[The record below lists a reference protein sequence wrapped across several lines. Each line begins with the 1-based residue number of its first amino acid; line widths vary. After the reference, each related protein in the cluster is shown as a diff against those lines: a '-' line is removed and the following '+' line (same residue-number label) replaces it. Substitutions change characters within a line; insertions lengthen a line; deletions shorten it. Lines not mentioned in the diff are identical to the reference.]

1 MEFVAFGSPLN
12 CMGMAISHRYE
23 RNTRATGKRISLIR
37 RVLIGMAAFFAVS
50 GLVVPP
56 GISRAQAKKTLRV
69 AFVTLAWNSE
79 IPLRVALARGYFKS
93 QGLQIEPIYIRG
105 GPAVMAALVSG
116 AVDFATVGGAQAVI
130 RGRAHGLDVSIIG
143 SISNRTNYVLLGNKQ
158 TRSVEALRGKII
170 GITGVGGFSEFTMRA
185 YLKKQHI
192 DAKNDVTLRAVGNT
206 TLRATALEKGLISA
220 AAFPPEDAVRLLKSG
235 YPMIANF
242 SESLDIPQSV
252 ITTRD
257 EVLAKYPE
265 TSKRFLQAMILGIH
279 FAKTNKKDTIRAGY
293 DTGLVGDPV
302 IVSAAYDLYGPAL
315 TSDLSID
322 KAGMQAILE
331 EDISAGILD
340 ARFTVDKAIDEK
352 ILKQA
357 QQELRAEGRLHP

>member
-1 MEFVAFGSPLN
+1 M
-12 CMGMAISHRYE
+12 I
-23 RNTRATGKRISLIR
+23 
-37 RVLIGMAAFFAVS
+37 
-50 GLVVPP
+50 
-56 GISRAQAKKTLRV
+56 
-69 AFVTLAWNSE
+69 
-79 IPLRVALARGYFKS
+79 
-93 QGLQIEPIYIRG
+93 
-105 GPAVMAALVSG
+105 
-116 AVDFATVGGAQAVI
+116 
-130 RGRAHGLDVSIIG
+130 
-143 SISNRTNYVLLGNKQ
+143 
-158 TRSVEALRGKII
+158 
-170 GITGVGGFSEFTMRA
+170 
-185 YLKKQHI
+185 
-192 DAKNDVTLRAVGNT
+192 LRAVGNT

-293 DTGLVGDPV
+293 DTGLAGDPV

-322 KAGMQAILE
+322 KAGMQATLE
-331 EDISAGILD
+331 EDISAGIVD